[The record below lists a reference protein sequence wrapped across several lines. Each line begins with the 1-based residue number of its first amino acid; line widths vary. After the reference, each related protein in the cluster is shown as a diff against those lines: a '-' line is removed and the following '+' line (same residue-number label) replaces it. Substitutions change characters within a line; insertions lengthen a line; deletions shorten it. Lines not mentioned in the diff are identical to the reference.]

1 MANLKRSKINGLLV
15 GENANSRSCDVICT
29 NTKEIIE
36 PYIVGISIDPI
47 SLAEGER
54 KDPVVRVTMS
64 DGTTRVASPDEYVL
78 GSDPA
83 YKVEV
88 INDHTL
94 WGKEPGDAT
103 VTATTT
109 GVNPILLDFQAITVS
124 PPIVVGLRFRPAQ
137 VTVPFFIGGTTA
149 PTSLEKQMST
159 GEWVLVNASQA
170 SIQAAPG
177 SDLSIIEDGSA
188 SVSFRTDQEGSGSI
202 KATKHGFT
210 ATLDVNITAP

>member
-29 NTKEIIE
+29 DSKVVIE

-64 DGTTRVASPDEYVL
+64 DGTTRVATPDEYVL
-78 GSDPA
+78 DADPA

-88 INDHTL
+88 LDDLTL
-94 WGKEPGDAT
+94 WGKEPGDVT
-103 VTATTT
+103 VMATTT
-109 GVNPILLDFQAITVS
+109 GVNPILSDSQNITVS
-124 PPIVVGLRFRPAQ
+124 PPIVVGLRFSPAQ

-149 PTSLEKQMST
+149 PASLEKQMST
-159 GEWVLVNASQA
+159 GEWVLANASLASLQA
-170 SIQAAPG
+170 TPG
-177 SDLSIIEDGSA
+177 SDLTLIEDGSA
-188 SVSFRTDQEGSGSI
+188 SVSFQTDQEGSGSI
-202 KATKHGFT
+202 QATKHGFT
-210 ATLDVNITAP
+210 ATLEVNITAP